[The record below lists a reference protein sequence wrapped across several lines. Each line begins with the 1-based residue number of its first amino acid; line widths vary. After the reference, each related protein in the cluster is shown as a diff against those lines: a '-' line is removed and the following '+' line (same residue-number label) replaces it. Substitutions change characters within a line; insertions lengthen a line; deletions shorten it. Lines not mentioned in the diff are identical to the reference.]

1 MNFIIK
7 NSIAIK
13 KFIIHIFN
21 IYNKNNI
28 YIGLT
33 YIAIAK
39 VFMSFLREFSF
50 MDSKSKS
57 ESKLKSESKSKSES
71 EYKSVSN
78 SRNINNKKKVKFNNS
93 ILKKFIM
100 NIYNMFDNI
109 LYYVDKNKA
118 ILVKLYLLDLL
129 IKFAYEISNN
139 PDNLIKNIFEIFD
152 SKNFLKNLYD
162 KTAKIDKTDK
172 ILNKVVVVN
181 NNPFSK
187 LTSNLKN
194 KIKAS
199 KDMFINIISQEKF
212 ILTK

>member
-28 YIGLT
+28 YIALT

-57 ESKLKSESKSKSES
+57 ESKSKSKSNSES

-78 SRNINNKKKVKFNNS
+78 SRNINNNKKKVKFNNS

-109 LYYVDKNKA
+109 LYYIDKNKA
-118 ILVKLYLLDLL
+118 ILVKLYLLNLL
-129 IKFAYEISNN
+129 IMFAYEISNN

-162 KTAKIDKTDK
+162 KTNKADKIDK
-172 ILNKVVVVN
+172 IINKVVVN
-181 NNPFSK
+181 NNNNPFSN
-187 LTSNLKN
+187 LTSNLED

-199 KDMFINIISQEKF
+199 KDMFFNIVSQKNLF
-212 ILTK
+212 